1 MFRLIYEQRLCTVQ
15 YASNRHSIRH
25 INSGLMIIIGTR
37 HTITRRFTQKRPAD
51 FILNVQIADL
61 L

>member
-1 MFRLIYEQRLCTVQ
+1 MHCTV

-25 INSGLMIIIGTR
+25 INSGLMIIIGAR
-37 HTITRRFTQKRPAD
+37 HTITRRFTQKHPAD

-61 L
+61 RVQ